1 MSIYRNAWTNMAH
14 VFDKVNKHIADGRS
28 EKFTQEEYFCK
39 NNIGRMSLFLMK
51 I

>member
-1 MSIYRNAWTNMAH
+1 MIININAWTNMAH
-14 VFDKVNKHIADGRS
+14 VFDNVNKHIADGRS
-28 EKFTQEEYFCK
+28 EKFTQEEYLCK